1 MYECLFFSLKGT
13 IYSDVKSLLGK
24 KQSLASMYF
33 NFVMATLGESRTL
46 FIFFKGNWRV
56 LRLSLRRI
64 TEYVQAVSY
73 KENETS
79 QYLRYIFVQARSDGT
94 SPPVPRKTSLQ
105 YIYLDNV
112 CKHVQLGSPV
122 IESTTATFFP

>member
-33 NFVMATLGESRTL
+33 NFVMATL
-46 FIFFKGNWRV
+46 GNWRV